1 MLRVIFLL
9 GLIVVAGL
17 MILGLLFGIAGALIW
32 FLIRVLVIGGVVYL
46 IIRIVNP
53 SLAASIRTKLGG

>member
-32 FLIRVLVIGGVVYL
+32 FLIRVLVIGGIVYL

-53 SLAASIRTKLGG
+53 SLAASIRKKLGG